1 MFEPLN
7 ISRDTFNYIQECI
20 KIVGTHAF
28 RVSKPSGVPFYENIS
43 LDSIDP
49 SEYEKHSVGDYSSFK
64 DLMNYFYNKSP
75 NAIYVITW
83 AESEDS
89 LLDMKIIE

>member
-1 MFEPLN
+1 MIEPLN
-7 ISRDTFNYIQECI
+7 INVDTFNYIQECI
-20 KIVGTHAF
+20 KISTHHAF

-49 SEYEKHSVGDYSSFK
+49 SKAETHNIEDYEAFR

-75 NAIYVITW
+75 NAIYVVTW
-83 AESEDS
+83 GENENS
-89 LLDMKIIE
+89 LLNVKIIE